1 MWQSARKC
9 TEVIQRKLKKS
20 SFEQQ
25 QHSQQQQQQA
35 QQQQL
40 GAAVSAAGS
49 ISSPSTKPLSLKAAN
64 SPPPVPP
71 HQHQVLA
78 QMPSSTA
85 LFPNQSQ
92 VTRRGHRPLSAI
104 VTSSTVNNNN
114 KKFSA
119 AHAAVKHAP
128 VIDTLEDD
136 SDNEQDAADRRLLR
150 SKIIKSFWEQHD
162 QEGGDLSEPE
172 IFDKR

>member
-1 MWQSARKC
+1 MG

-20 SFEQQ
+20 STSSFDQQ
-25 QHSQQQQQQA
+25 QHT
-35 QQQQL
+35 QL
-40 GAAVSAAGS
+40 PQGAAVGS
-49 ISSPSTKPLSLKAAN
+49 ISSPSTKPIQAAAGAAHSSSSN
-64 SPPPVPP
+64 ASAAPVSPPFLNP
-71 HQHQVLA
+71 
-78 QMPSSTA
+78 T
-85 LFPNQSQ
+85 Q

-150 SKIIKSFWEQHD
+150 SKIIKSFREQHD

-172 IFDKR
+172 IF